1 MTWTVNYAEH
11 AKWDLR
17 GIYEFIS
24 DMLLEPIAAKTQT
37 DRIMNAADSL
47 AHFPLRHRLYD
58 GEPWRSRGLRI
69 MPVDNYVLLYLLNE
83 PLQTVTITRIMYGGC
98 DIDRQLNH
106 TK

>member
-1 MTWTVNYAEH
+1 MTWAVNYADH

-47 AHFPLRHRLYD
+47 AHFPLRCPYAPLSPRMP
-58 GEPWRSRGLRI
+58 GEVGVSQSLSGR
-69 MPVDNYVLLYLLNE
+69 
-83 PLQTVTITRIMYGGC
+83 
-98 DIDRQLNH
+98 H
-106 TK
+106 TSLAST